1 MNIIDYIEELY
12 QTVNIYRALI
22 ITDKNI
28 NKLKEKLL
36 YNNHT
41 PIIIDEN
48 SIIDYNYRLFLLSD
62 LNLIDKFKKNSYNII
77 IIY

>member
-12 QTVNIYRALI
+12 QTVNIHRALI